1 MPDAFSILY
10 RDGARRKDFKIC
22 RASRNPMVFK
32 LYKSAGDIG
41 KRTLDMWQ
49 KEPR

>member
-1 MPDAFSILY
+1 
-10 RDGARRKDFKIC
+10 
-22 RASRNPMVFK
+22 MVFK

-49 KEPR
+49 KEPPLKFS